1 MADELR
7 AATVELTLASRA
19 DPAKSVTVQAVALPD
34 VPTTVIAP
42 PSLLARL
49 GLAERQRKRS
59 VTPAGVAEVA
69 VHAPATAT
77 IGGRHCGVE
86 PVAGVEGGPVL
97 VGQIVLDQLDGAA
110 TLGVHSST

>member
-7 AATVELTLASRA
+7 AVTVELTLASRA
-19 DPAKSVTVQAVALPD
+19 DPSRSVTVSAVLLPG

-42 PSLLARL
+42 PSLLAQL

-97 VGQIVLDQLDGAA
+97 VGQIVLDQFGGAA
-110 TLGVHSST
+110 APDVQSPP